1 MSLFVIMKR
10 DARKLSP
17 GAQFEIRRQ
26 AVKFHEEN
34 ESNRAIANRLEVDET
49 TVGQW
54 LKIYHNKGLEALRPQ
69 KRGPKKGVH
78 QKLSINQQEAIKK
91 KLIDKTPDQLKL
103 PFALWSREAVA
114 DLIKRDTGLELDRR
128 LVGVYL
134 KAWGFTIQRP
144 IKRAYQ
150 RDDKKVKEWLEES
163 YPKIKNEA
171 KAQNAEIHW
180 ADETG
185 IKSHD
190 HRGRGFSLKGETPV
204 RMHNPSYEKVNMISS
219 ITNQGKLRWM
229 CYEESFTYQ
238 VFHKFLKALVEEAQ
252 GQKLIIILD
261 NLRVHHSKVIKRWVR
276 MYSHLIQLEYLPSY
290 SPDLNPD
297 EYLNCDLKTEL
308 SKRPEKREKGNWTP
322 TVEQC
327 MKDLKSQPERI
338 QSYFRAASINYAA

>member
-128 LVGVYL
+128 LYHL
-134 KAWGFTIQRP
+134 NN
-144 IKRAYQ
+144 
-150 RDDKKVKEWLEES
+150 L
-163 YPKIKNEA
+163 
-171 KAQNAEIHW
+171 
-180 ADETG
+180 TG
-185 IKSHD
+185 
-190 HRGRGFSLKGETPV
+190 
-204 RMHNPSYEKVNMISS
+204 
-219 ITNQGKLRWM
+219 
-229 CYEESFTYQ
+229 
-238 VFHKFLKALVEEAQ
+238 
-252 GQKLIIILD
+252 
-261 NLRVHHSKVIKRWVR
+261 
-276 MYSHLIQLEYLPSY
+276 
-290 SPDLNPD
+290 
-297 EYLNCDLKTEL
+297 
-308 SKRPEKREKGNWTP
+308 
-322 TVEQC
+322 
-327 MKDLKSQPERI
+327 RI
-338 QSYFRAASINYAA
+338 YFV